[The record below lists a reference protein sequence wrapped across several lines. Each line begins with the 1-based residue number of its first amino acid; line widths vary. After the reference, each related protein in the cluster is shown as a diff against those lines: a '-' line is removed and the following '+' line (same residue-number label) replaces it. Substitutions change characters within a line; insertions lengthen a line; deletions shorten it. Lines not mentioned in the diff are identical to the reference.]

1 MRTREGAVGSRR
13 RKRHHRGESEGGM
26 EARETTRTG
35 ARYRART
42 RCGAGGESAM
52 LPGVMR
58 VHLNYRDSLVALI
71 KSLMHYLLINN
82 LL

>member
-1 MRTREGAVGSRR
+1 
-13 RKRHHRGESEGGM
+13 M

-58 VHLNYRDSLVALI
+58 VHLNYSVSLYRDGVLGFWVI
-71 KSLMHYLLINN
+71 EH
-82 LL
+82 

>member
-1 MRTREGAVGSRR
+1 
-13 RKRHHRGESEGGM
+13 M

-42 RCGAGGESAM
+42 LCGAGGESTM

-58 VHLNYRDSLVALI
+58 VHLIYRDSGPGPPPSGL
-71 KSLMHYLLINN
+71 S
-82 LL
+82 

>member
-1 MRTREGAVGSRR
+1 
-13 RKRHHRGESEGGM
+13 M

-58 VHLNYRDSLVALI
+58 VHLNYSECGLQHEERLGD
-71 KSLMHYLLINN
+71 HPGTCPEG
-82 LL
+82 